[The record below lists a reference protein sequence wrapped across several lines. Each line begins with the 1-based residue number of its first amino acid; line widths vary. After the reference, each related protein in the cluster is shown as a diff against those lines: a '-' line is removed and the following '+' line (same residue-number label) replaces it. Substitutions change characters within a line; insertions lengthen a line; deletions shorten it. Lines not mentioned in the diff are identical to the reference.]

1 MKTQIY
7 YHFLSCKNAIDDL
20 KRKMI
25 KVSTID
31 TLNDQY
37 EFMPYKRYNYQKR
50 QEFNK
55 VFKAVKNRWGI
66 LCFSQTWEEQLL
78 WAHYA
83 DKHKGIALGF
93 EIPED
98 RLKEVIYVCNEIRTK
113 IELTDDRKENEQKF
127 LDLAKIKFKEWKYE
141 KEYRLL
147 IPLDKCN
154 KIDKYYFYSFGN
166 NLKISQIILGCR
178 FDHEEGGETIS
189 ELAKQLDVVIIPT
202 RSAWQDYRIHKCG
215 RTEKYYKLLRKT

>member
-7 YHFLSCKNAIDDL
+7 YHFLSSKNAIDDL

-25 KVSTID
+25 KVSTIG
-31 TLNDQY
+31 TLNDPY

-55 VFKAVKNRWGI
+55 VFKAAKNRWGI

-93 EIPED
+93 EVPED
-98 RLKEVIYVCNEIRTK
+98 ELKEVIYVCNEIRTK
-113 IELTDDRKENEQKF
+113 IELTDDREENEQKF
-127 LDLAKIKFKEWKYE
+127 
-141 KEYRLL
+141 
-147 IPLDKCN
+147 
-154 KIDKYYFYSFGN
+154 
-166 NLKISQIILGCR
+166 CR
-178 FDHEEGGETIS
+178 FS
-189 ELAKQLDVVIIPT
+189 KN
-202 RSAWQDYRIHKCG
+202 
-215 RTEKYYKLLRKT
+215 